1 MAKKSSIA
9 RNLKRIQLS
18 QKYAAKRKELK
29 EKLKNP
35 NLTEE
40 DFYNTQEA
48 LDSLPRNSSFTRIRN
63 RCSITGRPRSYY
75 RYFGLSRITFREMAL
90 SGCLAGVTKASW

>member
-29 EKLKNP
+29 EKLKAP
-35 NLTEE
+35 TLTEE
-40 DFYNTQEA
+40 EFYSIQEA

-63 RCSITGRPRSYY
+63 RCSITGRPRGYY
-75 RYFGLSRITFREMAL
+75 RYFGISRITLREMAL

>member
-18 QKYAAKRKELK
+18 QKYAPKRKELK

-35 NLTEE
+35 SLTEE
-40 DFYNTQEA
+40 EFYRTQEA
-48 LDSLPRNSSFTRIRN
+48 LDSLPRNSSPVRIRN
-63 RCSITGRPRSYY
+63 RCSITGRPRGNY
-75 RYFGLSRITFREMAL
+75 RYFGISRITLRELAL
-90 SGCLAGVTKASW
+90 SGKIPGLTKASW